1 MENTQ
6 AKLTKSVTEYEEM
19 FPWEVQEFAKGMR
32 IKRDNQKKFAV
43 VDKTDALERQI
54 LEYPDNL
61 YTIMKANLDTD
72 DWVYFTSKKGARW
85 FGRTFPQYAITE
97 M

>member
-1 MENTQ
+1 MDTQ
-6 AKLTKSVTEYEEM
+6 SKLKKCVAEYEMM
-19 FPWEVQEFAKGMR
+19 FPWELEAFKKGMR
-32 IKRDNQKKFAV
+32 AKRESQIKSSVLKG
-43 VDKTDALERQI
+43 TDALERQI

-61 YTIMKANLDTD
+61 YTIMKATLDEQ

-85 FGRTFPQYAITE
+85 FGKMFPQYAITT